1 MAPPTDGKLSVNT
14 SSPLVN
20 LEKANAWLLTLPLE
34 DLVAARI
41 HVLDVMTRFAQARDP
56 LTMDGVTTL
65 LHLDEGCQPVLNEI
79 LRGVLQAATAG
90 RPLPNELYADMEAI
104 YGRLAT
110 AYYRFV
116 KMYHETRTS
125 ARQIAPFMALVL
137 ARALNALCN
146 RAKWTYFRQQTLE
159 AASWED
165 IHGLYRYIEQDQVET
180 LGVALYAKPFE
191 VSTCCGAMYMR
202 AMLLGTLNAGNFTA
216 REIETADRWLTAWC
230 AQLSP
235 DRAYFAE
242 RHFYLAHINS
252 KEGARRVREVEE
264 NESCRYIPTGG
275 IAIEIERAK
284 ERLREGQLQSDLGL
298 AAQAENAEYGA
309 LLDRLMRL
317 WAPEAVQGEQRRNR
331 RVTVDNEPMQ
341 TVRGLSGICE
351 SARQDFERTHG
362 PLEVNRSLSRD
373 EEMDLQVYGFITE
386 RTRSKQ
392 RSQPLDATQPLPAVE
407 QWLLRDESVG
417 GYGVTFPSTLYRDL
431 KIGTL
436 VGVKRR
442 KGERWACGIVA
453 RIVNK
458 KQPDE
463 SIAGV
468 DIVSHSPVIV
478 ILSEDIERANP
489 ETSRAVWGLFVPGD
503 KAARRADSIIVDTA
517 HYTPG
522 KQMLMSARNVR
533 YLIQLNRS
541 MQTGAGWQ
549 RVTFEVLGKQS

>member
-1 MAPPTDGKLSVNT
+1 MATSSDGKLSVNT
-14 SSPLVN
+14 SPPLVN
-20 LEKANAWLLTLPLE
+20 LEKANAWLLTLPVE
-34 DLVAARI
+34 DLAASRI
-41 HVLDVMTRFAQARDP
+41 HVLDVVTRFAQARDP

-79 LRGVLQAATAG
+79 LRGVLQAAATG
-90 RPLPNELYADMEAI
+90 RPLPLELYADMEAI
-104 YGRLAT
+104 YGRLAS

-146 RAKWTYFRQQTLE
+146 RAKWTYFRRQTLD
-159 AASWED
+159 AASWDD
-165 IHGLYRYIEQDQVET
+165 IHGLYRYVEQDQVET

-202 AMLLGTLNAGNFTA
+202 AMLLGTLNTGNFA
-216 REIETADRWLTAWC
+216 PRELETADRWLTAWC

-235 DRAYFAE
+235 DRAYVAE
-242 RHFYLAHINS
+242 RHFYLAYINS
-252 KEGARRVREVEE
+252 KEAARRVRGIKE
-264 NESCRYIPTGG
+264 NEFCRYIPTGG
-275 IAIEIERAK
+275 IAIEIERTK
-284 ERLREGQLQSDLGL
+284 ERLRESQLQSDLGL
-298 AAQAENAEYGA
+298 AAQAESAEYGA

-317 WAPEAVQGEQRRNR
+317 WAPQAVQGEQRRNR
-331 RVTVDNEPMQ
+331 RVAVDNEPVQ
-341 TVRGLSGICE
+341 AVRGLNGLCE
-351 SARQDFERTHG
+351 SARQDFERAHG
-362 PLEVNRSLSRD
+362 PLEVNPSLSRD
-373 EEMDLQVYGFITE
+373 EEMDLQVYGFVTE

-392 RSQPLDATQPLPAVE
+392 RAQPLDTTQPVPAVE
-407 QWLLRDESVG
+407 QWLLRDESVS
-417 GYGVTFPSTLYRDL
+417 GYGLTFPSTLYRDL

-453 RIVNK
+453 RIINK

-463 SIAGV
+463 SIAGI

-478 ILSEDIERANP
+478 ILSEDVERNNP
-489 ETSRAVWGLFVPGD
+489 ETSRSVWGLFVPGD
-503 KAARRADSIIVDTA
+503 KAVRRPDSIIVDPA
-517 HYTPG
+517 HYASS

-533 YLIQLNRS
+533 YLIQLNRL
-541 MQTGAGWQ
+541 MQSGEGWQ
-549 RVTFEVLGKQS
+549 RVTFDVLRKQI